1 MIIFLFSLKSYKF
14 WLILIAHLLLHD
26 FLHLFIYDASK
37 KVCPL
42 ISYSTKIATAAQF
55 ESICFGQVREDDD
68 YFTCITKAFE
78 ILGNPVRRRAFD
90 SVDPLFDDTVPAVLA
105 KDKAE
110 ADFFATFG
118 PVFDRNARWSNKTP
132 VPLLGTP
139 AATV

>member
-1 MIIFLFSLKSYKF
+1 M
-14 WLILIAHLLLHD
+14 
-26 FLHLFIYDASK
+26 
-37 KVCPL
+37 
-42 ISYSTKIATAAQF
+42 
-55 ESICFGQVREDDD
+55 REDDD

-132 VPLLGTP
+132 VPLLGMP
-139 AATV
+139 AAKLCRSREKGVGSVPVNDRSESVSSADLGIGSRFFRGPSKGK

>member
-1 MIIFLFSLKSYKF
+1 
-14 WLILIAHLLLHD
+14 
-26 FLHLFIYDASK
+26 
-37 KVCPL
+37 
-42 ISYSTKIATAAQF
+42 
-55 ESICFGQVREDDD
+55 VREDDD

-132 VPLLGTP
+132 VPLLGMP
-139 AATV
+139 AATVSVAGGSVHDRSESVSSFFIQCRSESRSGQVFCDHRLG